1 MLTRSNPGHGRG
13 NPVHRTFILEELWR
27 RAVGAPVVPRR
38 RFRRWLGRRF
48 GLDEAGGDRIARRIT
63 HCLGAL
69 LLIYF
74 VLPENFFVIAPKE
87 VIVLAALVAACGL
100 EALRHAIGFDLPMIR
115 PYEEHR
121 IASFVFYSVALAGA
135 VLLFPVPIA
144 AAVILGT
151 ALVDP
156 IAGEIRLS
164 PRYRSWYP
172 AVPFVVYWPLALV
185 GLSLV
190 GGWPVGWGVLLA
202 LVAAVVG
209 LAAEYPKIPWVDDD
223 LAMTFAPALV
233 LYGLGVLGLGLHP

>member
-1 MLTRSNPGHGRG
+1 VET
-13 NPVHRTFILEELWR
+13 
-27 RAVGAPVVPRR
+27 PVVPRR
-38 RFRRWLGRRF
+38 RFRRWLGLRF

-69 LLIYF
+69 LLVYF
-74 VLPENFFVIAPKE
+74 VLPEDFFVVAPKD
-87 VIVLAALVAACGL
+87 VIVLAALAAACVL
-100 EALRHAIGFDLPMIR
+100 EGLRHAIGFDLPMIR

-121 IASFVFYSVALAGA
+121 VASFVFYSIALAGA

-156 IAGEIRLS
+156 IAGELRLS
-164 PRYRSWYP
+164 ARHRSWYP
-172 AVPFVVYWPLALV
+172 ALPFVAYSVLAFV
-185 GLSLV
+185 GLSLI
-190 GGWPVGWGVLLA
+190 GGWPIGWGVVLA
-202 LVAAVVG
+202 LVAAGVG

-233 LYGLGVLGLGLHP
+233 LFGLGVLGLGLTG